1 MVSNFKI
8 GDQVAVIDE
17 NLTGEVIHINKNM
30 ITIEASDGFVKTFN
44 DYELVKK
51 PNNQDLLYKIT
62 RENLN
67 EFNQK
72 SLIDNNKSNLIKNKK
87 HKHINIALEIDLHI
101 DQLVN
106 SIKGLDKYDMLTIQ
120 IEAAKRKLEYAIQK
134 KIQRVIFI
142 HGVGEGVLK
151 KELEYLFKK
160 YDVDFY
166 AASFQ
171 KYGMGA
177 TEVYIYQNKKK
188 SDF

>member
-1 MVSNFKI
+1 MASSFKI
-8 GDQVAVIDE
+8 GDQVAVIDDDL
-17 NLTGEVIHINKNM
+17 NGKIIHINENM
-30 ITIEASDGFVKTFN
+30 ITIKTSDGFELTFN

-51 PNNQDLLYKIT
+51 PNNQALLYKIT

-72 SLIDNNKSNLIKNKK
+72 SLIDSNKSNLIKKQ
-87 HKHINIALEIDLHI
+87 KHINIVIEIDLHI
-101 DQLVN
+101 HQLVN

-120 IEAAKRKLEYAIQK
+120 INAAKRKLEYAIQK

-151 KELEYLFKK
+151 KELEYLFQK
-160 YDVDFY
+160 YNVDFY
-166 AASFQ
+166 EASFQ

-177 TEVYIYQNKKK
+177 TEVYIYQNKKI
-188 SDF
+188 